1 MTETAPS
8 EASTSALPLVA
19 WSHVWSPLV
28 SVELRGAAWE
38 ALALPVDFPSCEQ
51 EYWEA
56 FQVGS
61 PQPLVSLLLHATL
74 NRPGSGVREDW
85 LRVMNHL
92 GLDWSGA
99 HLPPDHL
106 GPACEI
112 YACAVARGE
121 ELLSEELRGRYL
133 LPWCAAACDR
143 LKKAG
148 SKLVFLPEHFEADLN
163 ADS

>member
-1 MTETAPS
+1 MEFS
-8 EASTSALPLVA
+8 
-19 WSHVWSPLV
+19 
-28 SVELRGAAWE
+28 
-38 ALALPVDFPSCEQ
+38 SCEQ
-51 EYWEA
+51 EYWQT

-74 NRPGSGVREDW
+74 GRPGEGAREDW
-85 LRVMNHL
+85 LRVMSHL

-112 YACAVARGE
+112 YACTLAREE
-121 ELLSEELRGRYL
+121 ELLSEELRRRYL
-133 LPWCAAACDR
+133 LPWCTVARDR
-143 LKKAG
+143 LQKAG
-148 SKLVFLPEHFEADLN
+148 SKLVFLPEQFEADLN

>member
-1 MTETAPS
+1 MTATASTETS
-8 EASTSALPLVA
+8 STALPLSA

-28 SVELRGAAWE
+28 SPELRRAAWE
-38 ALALPVDFPSCEQ
+38 ALALPVDFTSCEQ
-51 EYWEA
+51 EYWDT

-61 PQPLVSLLLHATL
+61 PHPLVSLLLHTTL
-74 NRPGSGVREDW
+74 GRPGSAAREDW

-92 GLDWSGA
+92 ELDWNDA

-112 YACAVARGE
+112 YACAVARE
-121 ELLSEELRGRYL
+121 EKLLSEELRQRYL
-133 LPWCAAACDR
+133 LPWCKTARER

-148 SKLVFLPEHFEADLN
+148 SELVFLPEHFEEDLGV
-163 ADS
+163 D

>member
-1 MTETAPS
+1 MTETAS
-8 EASTSALPLVA
+8 IEASSPALPLVA

-28 SVELRGAAWE
+28 SAELRRAAWE
-38 ALALPVDFPSCEQ
+38 ALALPVELASCEQ
-51 EYWEA
+51 EYWET

-61 PQPLVSLLLHATL
+61 PRPLVSLLLHTTL
-74 NRPGSGVREDW
+74 GQPGPGAREDW

-112 YACAVARGE
+112 YACAVARDE
-121 ELLSEELRGRYL
+121 KLLSEELRQRYL
-133 LPWCAAACDR
+133 LPWCDAARER

-148 SKLVFLPEHFEADLN
+148 SELVFLPEHFKEDLEA
-163 ADS
+163 A